1 MAKSAKEH
9 LNSHKEFKKAVL
21 DKDFPGIKK
30 GQQLFIV
37 TPKIIDDYINKIPV
51 GEVRTIE
58 RMRRE
63 LARRWK
69 TDAICPVSSAIFI
82 RISAPAAIDEME
94 KRKAVS
100 EVTPF
105 WRLLTSKD
113 KITKRLSVDPDWL
126 DLQRAAE
133 QARGHM

>member
-9 LNSHKEFKKAVL
+9 LNSHKEFRKAVL

-69 TDAICPVSSAIFI
+69 SDATCPVSSAIFI
-82 RISAPAAIDEME
+82 RISAQAAIDDME
-94 KRKAVS
+94 NGKAVS

-113 KITKRLSVDPDWL
+113 KIAKRLSLDPDWL

>member
-58 RMRRE
+58 RMR
-63 LARRWK
+63 
-69 TDAICPVSSAIFI
+69 
-82 RISAPAAIDEME
+82 
-94 KRKAVS
+94 
-100 EVTPF
+100 
-105 WRLLTSKD
+105 
-113 KITKRLSVDPDWL
+113 
-126 DLQRAAE
+126 
-133 QARGHM
+133 